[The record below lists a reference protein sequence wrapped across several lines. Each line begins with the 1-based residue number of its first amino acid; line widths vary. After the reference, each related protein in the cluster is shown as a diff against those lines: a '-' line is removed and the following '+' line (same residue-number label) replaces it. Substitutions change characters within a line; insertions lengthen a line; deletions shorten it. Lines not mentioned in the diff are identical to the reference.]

1 MPTSCSTTRRSS
13 TACSSQARDGRRKP
27 RSPRWRAPGPGS
39 ASTSRV
45 RRLSSTLDRIDRRG
59 YGAYKDLSGSHD
71 FGPFVLFVD
80 RVQRDPFAPPSLIRI
95 RTKVNPFDRDLFANP
110 VRRVAFEDFL
120 TRSVERGI
128 RRVVRGNRGSGGSGR
143 VEIQRTSQVVLPRTS
158 IVVEPGSIE
167 ARMAVGLPAQGR
179 SVDARAA
186 KKVLLEEL
194 PEVVRRG
201 LIPALEGD
209 VDVERARLH
218 VESVEDADYLRGLL
232 PELGLMAFV
241 ADGAVLPRESGASDR
256 PLGDGAVPFMSS
268 EEYRV
273 EVDLPNRGTISG
285 MGVPGGITLVAGGG
299 FHGKSTLLL
308 ALSWGVYD
316 HVPGDGRELVVARG
330 DAVKIRAEDGRSVT
344 GVDISA
350 MIGQLTGGATT
361 ENFSTS
367 NASGSTSQ
375 AANIAEAV
383 EAGTS
388 LLLVDEDTSAT
399 NFMIRDER
407 MRELVKS
414 EPISPFIDLVRPL
427 HRSLGISTVVVVGG
441 VGDYLDVADRVI
453 LLEDYAPSDATPRS
467 REVKEMFP
475 PRAPLTPREVRSPRK
490 RVADPSPINLRRG
503 KRQTA
508 RSKGLHTIELGRER
522 VDLTYLEQLAEAGQT
537 EAVAR
542 IVGEWVAAGKVR
554 DMRDL
559 LTEALASVAQ
569 NGLDSL
575 GGFRGHP
582 GEMSLPR
589 TQELAAAMNRIRAL
603 RARPGT

>member
-1 MPTSCSTTRRSS
+1 L
-13 TACSSQARDGRRKP
+13 Q
-27 RSPRWRAPGPGS
+27 
-39 ASTSRV
+39 
-45 RRLSSTLDRIDRRG
+45 RLRSTLDRIDRKG

-71 FGPFVLFVD
+71 FDTFTLFVD

-95 RTKVNPFDRDLFANP
+95 QARENTFDPRLFENS
-110 VRRVAFEDFL
+110 VRKVAFEDFL
-120 TRSVERGI
+120 TRSVKRAI

-143 VEIQRTSQVVLPRTS
+143 VEIQQTSQVVLSRTS
-158 IVVEPGSIE
+158 MVVAPDYVE
-167 ARMAVGLPAQGR
+167 ARMAVGLPARGR

-186 KKVLLEEL
+186 KMVLLEEL

-201 LIPALEGD
+201 LVSAPQGG
-209 VDVERARLH
+209 VEERKARLH
-218 VESVEDADYLRGLL
+218 VEVVEDADYLRGRL
-232 PELGLMAFV
+232 PGLGLVAFV
-241 ADGAVLPRESGASDR
+241 ADGAELPRESGASDR
-256 PLGDGAVPFMSS
+256 PLGDGAVPFESP

-273 EVDLPNRGTISG
+273 EVDLPNRGIVSG
-285 MGVPGGITLVAGGG
+285 MGVPEGVTLVAGGG
-299 FHGKSTLLL
+299 FHGKSTLLS

-316 HVPGDGRELVVARG
+316 HVPGDGRELVVARD
-330 DAVKIRAEDGRSVT
+330 DAVKIRAEDGRSVS

-350 MIGQLTGGATT
+350 MIGDLPGGRMT
-361 ENFSTS
+361 EDFSTP

-375 AANIAEAV
+375 AANIAEAI

-414 EPISPFIDLVRPL
+414 EPISPFIDLVQPL
-427 HRSLGISTVVVVGG
+427 SRSLHISTVVVVGG

-453 LLEDYAPSDATPRS
+453 LLEDYRPSDATPRA
-467 REVKEMFP
+467 REVREMFP
-475 PRAPLTPREVRSPRK
+475 PRAPLTSREVRSPRK

-508 RSKGLHTIELGRER
+508 RGKGLHTVELGRER
-522 VDLTYLEQLAEAGQT
+522 VDLSYLEQLAEAGQT

-542 IVGEWVAAGKVR
+542 IVGEWVAAGKAR
-554 DMRDL
+554 DVRDL
-559 LTEALASVAQ
+559 LTEALASVVQ

-589 TQELAAAMNRIRAL
+589 AQELAAAINRIRSLKAG
-603 RARPGT
+603 PNT

>member
-1 MPTSCSTTRRSS
+1 M
-13 TACSSQARDGRRKP
+13 Q
-27 RSPRWRAPGPGS
+27 
-39 ASTSRV
+39 
-45 RRLSSTLDRIDRRG
+45 RLRSTLDRIDRKG

-71 FGPFVLFVD
+71 FDSFTLFVD

-95 RTKVNPFDRDLFANP
+95 RARENTFDPRLFENS
-110 VRRVAFEDFL
+110 VRKVAFEDFL
-120 TRSVERGI
+120 TRSVERAI

-158 IVVEPGSIE
+158 MVVTPDYVE
-167 ARMAVGLPAQGR
+167 ARMAVGLPARGR

-186 KKVLLEEL
+186 KTVLLEEL

-201 LIPALEGD
+201 LVPAPQGGVEEG
-209 VDVERARLH
+209 RARLH
-218 VESVEDADYLRGLL
+218 VEVVEDADHLRGRL
-232 PELGLMAFV
+232 PGLGLVAFV
-241 ADGAVLPRESGASDR
+241 ADGAELPRESGASDR
-256 PLGDGAVPFMSS
+256 PLGDGAVPFESP

-273 EVDLPNRGTISG
+273 EVDLPNRGTVSG
-285 MGVPGGITLVAGGG
+285 MGVPEGVTLVAGGG
-299 FHGKSTLLL
+299 FHGKSTLLS

-316 HVPGDGRELVVARG
+316 HVPGDGRELVVARD
-330 DAVKIRAEDGRSVT
+330 DAVKIRAEDGRSVS

-350 MIGQLTGGATT
+350 MIGDLPGGRST
-361 ENFSTS
+361 EDFSTS

-375 AANIAEAV
+375 AANIAEAI

-414 EPISPFIDLVRPL
+414 EPISPFIDLVQPL
-427 HRSLGISTVVVVGG
+427 SRSLHISTVVVVGG

-453 LLEDYAPSDATPRS
+453 LLEDYRPSDATPRA
-467 REVKEMFP
+467 REVREMFP
-475 PRAPLTPREVRSPRK
+475 PRAPLTSREVRSPRK

-503 KRQTA
+503 QRQTA
-508 RSKGLHTIELGRER
+508 RGKGLHTVELGRER
-522 VDLTYLEQLAEAGQT
+522 VDLSYLEQLAEAGQT

-542 IVGEWVAAGKVR
+542 IVGEWVVAGKVR
-554 DMRDL
+554 DVRDL

-589 TQELAAAMNRIRAL
+589 DQELAAAINRIRSLKAG
-603 RARPGT
+603 PNT

>member
-1 MPTSCSTTRRSS
+1 M
-13 TACSSQARDGRRKP
+13 Q
-27 RSPRWRAPGPGS
+27 
-39 ASTSRV
+39 
-45 RRLSSTLDRIDRRG
+45 RLKVKLDRIDHRG
-59 YGAYKDLSGSHD
+59 YGAYRDISGAHD
-71 FGPFVLFVD
+71 FGSFTLFID

-95 RTKVNPFDRDLFANP
+95 RTRENPFDRVLFENP

-120 TRSVERGI
+120 TRSVGRAI
-128 RRVVRGNRGSGGSGR
+128 RRIVHGNRGSGGSGR
-143 VEIQRTSQVVLPRTS
+143 VEIQRPSQVVLPRTS
-158 IVVEPGSIE
+158 MVVAPDYVE
-167 ARMAVGLPAQGR
+167 ARMAVGLPARGR

-186 KKVLLEEL
+186 STMLLEEL

-201 LIPALEGD
+201 LVPAPQGS
-209 VDVERARLH
+209 VEEENARLH
-218 VESVEDADYLRGLL
+218 VEAVEDANYLRQRL
-232 PELGLMAFV
+232 PGLGLVAFV

-256 PLGDGAVPFMSS
+256 PLSDGAVPFESP

-273 EVDLPNRGTISG
+273 EVDLPNAGLISG
-285 MGVPGGITLVAGGG
+285 MGVSEGVTLVAGGG
-299 FHGKSTLLL
+299 FHGKSTLLS
-308 ALSWGVYD
+308 ALSWGVYN
-316 HVPGDGRELVVARG
+316 HAPGDGRELVVARE
-330 DAVKIRAEDGRSVT
+330 DAVKVRAEDGRSVS

-350 MIGQLTGGATT
+350 MIGVLPGERTT
-361 ENFSTS
+361 ENFSTP

-407 MRELVKS
+407 MRELVKR

-453 LLEDYAPSDATPRS
+453 LLEYYKPSDATPRA
-467 REVKEMFP
+467 REVTEQFP
-475 PRAPLTPREVRSPRK
+475 PRAPLAPGEIYPPRERIV
-490 RVADPSPINLRRG
+490 DPSSIDLRRG
-503 KRQTA
+503 KRQAA
-508 RSKGLHTIELGRER
+508 RSRGLQAIELGRER
-522 VDLTYLEQLAEAGQT
+522 VDLSYLEQLAEAGQT

-542 IVGEWVAAGKVR
+542 IIGEWVAAGEVRGVR
-554 DMRDL
+554 DL
-559 LTEALASVAQ
+559 FAEALASVSE

-589 TQELAAAMNRIRAL
+589 AQELAAAINRIRPL
-603 RARPGT
+603 RAGSNT